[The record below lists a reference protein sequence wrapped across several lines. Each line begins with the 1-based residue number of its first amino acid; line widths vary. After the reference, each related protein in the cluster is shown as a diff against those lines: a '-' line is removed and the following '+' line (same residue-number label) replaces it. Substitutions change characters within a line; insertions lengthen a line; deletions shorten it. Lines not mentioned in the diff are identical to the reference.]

1 MQRHPEQLGLISLE
15 EDVNGGLVLVLIL
28 VGLLCLQPRLGLEDI
43 LAFLAIP
50 HKDPQA
56 SIQQEHIP
64 GI

>member
-50 HKDPQA
+50 HKDHQA